1 MTSKCGWNKKVAE
14 CATDV
19 FTLFWRLLW
28 SFTTKQ
34 ADGNM
39 EYVFLLYIIKNE
51 KQNVVNG
58 DVIYASFL

>member
-19 FTLFWRLLW
+19 FTLFWRLLR

-39 EYVFLLYIIKNE
+39 EYVFFIYIIKNE

>member
-1 MTSKCGWNKKVAE
+1 MTSKCGWNKKNAE

-19 FTLFWRLLW
+19 FTLFWRLLR
-28 SFTTKQ
+28 SFTTKE

-39 EYVFLLYIIKNE
+39 KYVFFLYIIKNE

>member
-19 FTLFWRLLW
+19 FTLFWRLLR

-39 EYVFLLYIIKNE
+39 EYVFLLYITKNE

>member
-1 MTSKCGWNKKVAE
+1 MTSKCGWNKKNAE

-19 FTLFWRLLW
+19 FTLFWRLLR

>member
-1 MTSKCGWNKKVAE
+1 MTAKCGWNKKNAE

-19 FTLFWRLLW
+19 FTLFWRLLR